1 MLAGLAGLGWAGRV
15 APWSSS
21 LLSGVAGGGGGGGGG
36 GGARLL
42 LTPDSQLLLCSAAA
56 AQLSQPLP
64 ATSAPGSRGA
74 QNIFTINAKILSPH
88 FDTTF
93 ICS

>member
-36 GGARLL
+36 ARLL
-42 LTPDSQLLLCSAAA
+42 LTPDSQLLLCFAAA

-74 QNIFTINAKILSPH
+74 QNIFTISRKILSPH
-88 FDTTF
+88 FHTTF
-93 ICS
+93 PCS